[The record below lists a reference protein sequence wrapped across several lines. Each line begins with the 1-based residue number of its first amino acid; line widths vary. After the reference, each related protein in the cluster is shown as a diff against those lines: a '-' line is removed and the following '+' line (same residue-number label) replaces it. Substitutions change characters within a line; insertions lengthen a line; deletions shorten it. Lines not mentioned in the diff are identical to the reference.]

1 MRRTGLI
8 SAPLPPTI
16 GAKWMSYFRRRNLV
30 PGTSGKFITR
40 VVCAGLAFGLLG
52 AFAASAQTLSTA
64 AHLAYIGTL
73 DKKLLI
79 YDEDKEEVVGQIEL
93 QGIPRQTGLT
103 KDQSKLVIIT
113 TQMAVETVDLKAKK
127 MLNHFELADGQSRPR
142 MSRGGGGM
150 VLDPTGRYM
159 YATFRTSV
167 KESDFY
173 RMVPPNMDQGFG
185 AGVSY
190 KVSPDGKSL
199 YVFDEDVIIYDL
211 ATFKEVDRIE
221 MSRPDYPGASPYRL
235 VAESDPNAPDNVYTS
250 LFTAVDPIVHKGTLG
265 LATLDLNSRKSTFVP
280 IGIDLPSLGFL
291 VSPDRTRGYSIMFE
305 GVGGNRR
312 TEFWIWDLASHK
324 VIKKAPFEARPT
336 LRFGL
341 SGDGKKIYLYG
352 AGSSFEVFD
361 GNTLQSR
368 KLIFLKKETTTNLI
382 TLAAK

>member
-1 MRRTGLI
+1 MLGTSLNYTARWLRTGL
-8 SAPLPPTI
+8 
-16 GAKWMSYFRRRNLV
+16 
-30 PGTSGKFITR
+30 
-40 VVCAGLAFGLLG
+40 VCGLLCW
-52 AFAASAQTLSTA
+52 AFSATAQTLSSG

-79 YDEDKEEVVGQIEL
+79 YDEDKEEIVGQIEL
-93 QGIPRQTGLT
+93 QGIPRQTALT
-103 KDQSKLVIIT
+103 HDQSKLVILT
-113 TQMAVETVDLKAKK
+113 TQMAVETVDLKARK
-127 MLNHFELADGQSRPR
+127 MLNHFELADGRSRPR
-142 MSRGGGGM
+142 MSRGGGGL

-159 YATFRTSV
+159 YATFRASV

-173 RMVPPNMDQGFG
+173 KMEPPQFVKIDLQTGKIAQSFSFPPNMDQGFG
-185 AGVSY
+185 AGVTY

-221 MSRPDYPGASPYRL
+221 MSRPDYPSSSPYRL
-235 VAESDPNAPDNVYTS
+235 VAENDPNAPDNVYTS
-250 LFTAVDPIVHKGTLG
+250 LFTSVDPVVHKGTLG

-280 IGIDLPSLGFL
+280 IGVDLPSLGFL
-291 VSPDRTRGYSIMFE
+291 VSPDHKRGYSIMFE
-305 GVGGNRR
+305 GLGGNRR
-312 TEFWIWDLASHK
+312 TEFWVWDLASHK

-336 LRFGL
+336 LKFGI

-361 GNTLQSR
+361 GDTLKSR
-368 KLIFLKKETTTNLI
+368 KLIFLNKDTTTNLV